1 MDAGHGGGTAAV
13 GPWLL
18 DPSGALVCGLER
30 VLRFL
35 PRLAPGKYMRV
46 MGVIQACIPEPC
58 LQAVKMTDLSDNP
71 VHESMWAL
79 EIDIYYVQSAER
91 FYKLYLI

>member
-1 MDAGHGGGTAAV
+1 M
-13 GPWLL
+13 
-18 DPSGALVCGLER
+18 
-30 VLRFL
+30 
-35 PRLAPGKYMRV
+35 V